1 MTCQRC
7 PKNLQPKR
15 ERIFASI
22 CGIKI
27 KFIDWTAV
35 DYGWGLLACHF
46 LHSGINH
53 MTLRSRMTQN
63 IRRQD
68 LGKLVSQELAGH
80 SESFLTFAVFPRRPP
95 QRGFMILN
103 IDSAALRVAILLFRL
118 STIAFRQ
125 RLLPTSGSSD
135 PTRVLTVW
143 LATALTVAH
152 WRAYMRCAHTQGTV
166 ARVSQ
171 F

>member
-1 MTCQRC
+1 
-7 PKNLQPKR
+7 
-15 ERIFASI
+15 
-22 CGIKI
+22 
-27 KFIDWTAV
+27 
-35 DYGWGLLACHF
+35 
-46 LHSGINH
+46 

-171 F
+171 FLFERLQWSSKRCVTSEKCKRTAMNDVCCSAIRKANI